1 MQLIFP
7 KNLPIALYF
16 VNMKCLYQ
24 AWVSS
29 MKNRAMSWADF
40 SIKTKLIILFSM
52 MLLPLVITFALVRGD
67 IAEIVFR
74 SDRAAD
80 LRMQNLHDMS
90 DVAIGIS
97 ASLSAT
103 HGYLTS
109 GHQRYVDA
117 RRKEWTAIDQAVE
130 RYNARSSRFFD
141 PRNRESWLKMA
152 EGIKGLREAQ
162 DWIEAA
168 NPRTMRADDA
178 LLSDFDKMVLPL
190 AEDVMNRIRGISG
203 TDEKGQLERI
213 RSNVQS
219 DLTFTSQAAS
229 RLHTILIVALVTAS
243 VVAIIGLIV
252 LFSKV
257 VKPIRSM
264 TLAMTAVAQ
273 RDYAAAIPCIGEK
286 NELGN
291 MASALAEFRDGL
303 RENERLEQD
312 ATDRR
317 EQDARRAAMI
327 GLAITEFERIAE
339 DVTLAISSAATELS
353 AAAKDLSD
361 AAQESTIEA
370 ASVTTAAKQASANVN
385 GVAAA
390 GEELNVTASEIARQ
404 LGKATSSIKSAVE
417 RMRAAD
423 LDIQALALGADKI
436 GSVVE
441 LINKLAAQTNLLALN
456 ATIEAARAGEAGRGF
471 AVVASEVKNLAAQ
484 TSRATTEIASIV
496 SEIRTVTNSTID
508 SIQAID
514 GALLSIDRVSTEI
527 AGTMAQQQ
535 NATLE
540 IATNVR
546 EAAEGTEN
554 VSRSIAHV
562 SGAAD
567 NTATASSQVL
577 SAATE
582 LSRQAEAMRESV
594 SRFLTEVRA
603 A

>member
-1 MQLIFP
+1 
-7 KNLPIALYF
+7 
-16 VNMKCLYQ
+16 
-24 AWVSS
+24 
-29 MKNRAMSWADF
+29 
-40 SIKTKLIILFSM
+40 
-52 MLLPLVITFALVRGD
+52 
-67 IAEIVFR
+67 
-74 SDRAAD
+74 
-80 LRMQNLHDMS
+80 MQNLHDMS